1 MTDNILSFVMYIVSV
16 IIRLSNGSLCYILA
30 WEYNRQQAINIMYN
44 SVNYSSLVSLM
55 EPSIL
60 IML

>member
-1 MTDNILSFVMYIVSV
+1 MYIVSV